1 VVVLLIATKKKPAS
15 ILQFQAIRVES
26 AHGLESAD
34 GPESGD
40 GLESAHGLTLLGW
53 GVEKRPT
60 ITPNL

>member
-1 VVVLLIATKKKPAS
+1 MVVLLIATKKKPAT
-15 ILQFQAIRVES
+15 ILQFQAIRVE
-26 AHGLESAD
+26 AAD

-60 ITPNL
+60 ITPDL